1 MPIALRL
8 ALAIEVILVLLE
20 KVTPASINVL
30 PLFGDHFT
38 ELATLVVAAMIYL
51 ELTNLRPR

>member
-8 ALAIEVILVLLE
+8 ALAIELILVFLE
-20 KVTPASINVL
+20 KVTPISINVL

-38 ELATLVVAAMIYL
+38 ELAILVVGALIYV
-51 ELTNLRPR
+51 ELTDLRSR

>member
-20 KVTPASINVL
+20 KITPASINVL
-30 PLFGDHFT
+30 PLSGDHFT
-38 ELATLVVAAMIYL
+38 DLAILVVGALIYI
-51 ELTNLRPR
+51 ELTNLRSR